1 MKRRNII
8 IILMAA
14 LIAIPILWI
23 VYSAVSNSII
33 TSRWL
38 QAPHPSGER
47 IQTGNTSLF
56 MRVKGQGTPAVIIQT
71 GLGSTS
77 LEWWH
82 IQDRLAEDA
91 TVITYDRNAYGW
103 SLSSGTPA
111 TAENVTTNLRAILK
125 KKGTRGP
132 YILVGHDI
140 GALYTQHFARKH
152 PGEVAGVVMI
162 NPITTEYGL
171 LKEELPRVFY
181 QNLIR
186 RTPKLRIA
194 GLAADAGIMRSLRI
208 LVNENIPCDV
218 LDDVISHYSRG
229 DVYDAMIQEYGSS
242 LNTSI
247 QQVQDAGPFPSRP
260 LTILRYSEKDYRNR
274 LYKFQMSWDEARMVN
289 RVYSTIFRKAAGL
302 SPRGTLRQSQK
313 GLHYLHL
320 DDPQLVIE
328 SIQKQLRLSR

>member
-1 MKRRNII
+1 MKRRT
-8 IILMAA
+8 IILILVAA
-14 LIAIPILWI
+14 LIAFPLLWV
-23 VYSAVSNSII
+23 VYSAVSNSI
-33 TSRWL
+33 TASLWL
-38 QAPHPSGER
+38 QNPHPSGKR
-47 IQTGNTSLF
+47 IQASDTSLF
-56 MRVKGQGTPAVIIQT
+56 IRVKGQGNPAVIIQT

-82 IQDRLAEDA
+82 IQDRLAKDT

-103 SLSSGTPA
+103 SLASGTPA
-111 TAENVTTNLRAILK
+111 TSENVTTNLRAILQK
-125 KKGTRGP
+125 KSIRGP

-152 PGEVAGVVMI
+152 PAEVAGVILI
-162 NPITTEYGL
+162 NPITTEYSL

-194 GLAADAGIMRSLRI
+194 ALAAEAGIMRSLRI
-208 LVNENIPCDV
+208 LVNENIPHNV
-218 LDDVISHYSRG
+218 LNDVISHYSRG

-242 LNTSI
+242 LDTSI
-247 QQVQDAGPFPSRP
+247 QQVQDAGPFPNRP
-260 LTILRYSEKDYRNR
+260 LTILSYSEIDYRNR

-289 RVYSTIFRKAAGL
+289 RVYATIFRKAANL
-302 SPRGTLRQSQK
+302 SPRGKLRQSGK

-320 DDPQLVIE
+320 DDPQLVTE
-328 SIQKQLRLSR
+328 SIQQQLRFTR

>member
-1 MKRRNII
+1 MKRRT
-8 IILMAA
+8 IILILVAT
-14 LIAIPILWI
+14 LIAFPILW
-23 VYSAVSNSII
+23 VAYSAMSNSI
-33 TSRWL
+33 TASRWL
-38 QAPHPSGER
+38 QNPHPSGER
-47 IQTGNTSLF
+47 IQAGDTSLF
-56 MRVKGQGTPAVIIQT
+56 IRVKGQGTPAVIIQT

-82 IQDRLAEDA
+82 IQDSLAEDT

-103 SLSSGTPA
+103 SLASGSPA
-111 TAENVTTNLRAILK
+111 TAENVTTNLRAILN
-125 KKGTRGP
+125 KKGIRGP
-132 YILVGHDI
+132 YILVGNDI

-152 PGEVAGVVMI
+152 AAEVAGVILI

-194 GLAADAGIMRSLRI
+194 ALAADAGIMRSLRI
-208 LVNENIPCDV
+208 LVNENIPHNV

-229 DVYDAMIQEYGSS
+229 DVYDVMIREYGSS
-242 LNTSI
+242 LDTSI
-247 QQVQDAGPFPSRP
+247 QQVQDAGPFPNRP
-260 LTILRYSEKDYRNR
+260 LTILRYSENDYRNR

-289 RVYSTIFRKAAGL
+289 RVYAAIFRKAANL
-302 SPRGTLRQSQK
+302 SPRGILRQSEK

-320 DDPQLVIE
+320 DDPRLVTE
-328 SIQKQLRLSR
+328 SIQQQLRLTR